1 MLVKFRIWV
10 FIAIGLFG
18 IGIVLGLA
26 ATGVIAELLS
36 EEIAALEGLAS
47 ILGPFKISTA
57 VFILIKNISSLL
69 LSFIFSPVFC
79 LLPILALIMNG
90 GLLSFVSAA
99 VLQEISLGFL
109 LAALLP
115 HGIFELP
122 AIIIGE
128 AAALSF
134 GAMAVVL
141 LFRHGWSLVSSFVI
155 KGKARILLI
164 PALLT
169 IVGIFPSII
178 ILALLNP
185 QTRPIVIENLKRN
198 AWYLVVACLL
208 LVPAAIIETFITP
221 LFLT

>member
-1 MLVKFRIWV
+1 MSFKIWV

-18 IGIVLGLA
+18 IGIVLGLTV
-26 ATGVIAELLS
+26 TGVIADLLS
-36 EEIAALEGLAS
+36 EEIAALEGLAA
-47 ILGPFKISTA
+47 ILVPFKISTA
-57 VFILIKNISSLL
+57 VFILLKNTSSLL

-79 LLPILALIMNG
+79 LLPVLALTVNG
-90 GLLSFVSAA
+90 GLLSFISA
-99 VLQEISLGFL
+99 VIIHEKSLGFL
-109 LAALLP
+109 LAGLLP

-122 AIIIGE
+122 ALIIGE

-134 GAMAVVL
+134 GAMVVVL
-141 LFRHGWSLVSSFVI
+141 LFRHGWSLVTSFVI

-178 ILALLNP
+178 ILALLDP
-185 QTRPIVIENLKRN
+185 QTRPLVIENLKQN

-208 LVPAAIIETFITP
+208 LVPAAIIETFVTP